1 MFVSQ
6 IRAEDRLAGASNW
19 SSWKARMVFVL
30 EDLDLWDIVE
40 AVVPA
45 IPVTA
50 PDLVAEYR
58 KRNNKAKRTISDGVR
73 DHIIPHVT
81 GKAHAYQMW
90 AALISLYE
98 SSNENRKMVLHERL
112 RSIRM
117 LEDESISSFLARF
130 TQIRDELGAVGEVI
144 QPNSLVRQALHSFTK
159 PWGPFI
165 QGIVARERLPT
176 WDRMWDDFAQEEIRL
191 TAESSGQRQQQSGQ
205 GGEDL
210 ALWTKGKK
218 KTGRGGRLGSK
229 TGGQQQ
235 RSGGGAEDSS
245 EQSSDQDSSQRR
257 DMSTVRCFACGEMGH
272 YAGQC
277 PNKKKKKKQQDG
289 TAAAAEEIEFSDQF
303 ARECAFIATL
313 STITPSS
320 TSWGDRVDEDR
331 LTHSSDSEGDQSQC
345 PGTAS
350 EWVTGPPSI
359 ATVSEQS
366 SRHRDGATASV
377 HQRMMRRSSRASQ
390 RLEPHMAYETGRSG
404 SGSTSGGDDLAG
416 GQVDVSW

>member
-1 MFVSQ
+1 MSVSQ
-6 IRAEDRLAGASNW
+6 MRAEDRLAGASNW

-30 EDLDLWDIVE
+30 EDLELWDIVE
-40 AVVPA
+40 AVVPT

-50 PDLVAEYR
+50 PVLVAEYR

-90 AALISLYE
+90 ASLCSLYE
-98 SSNENRKMVLHERL
+98 SSNENRKMVLHDRL

-117 LEDESISSFLARF
+117 LEDESVTSFLGRF

-144 QPNSLVRQALHSFTK
+144 VPNSLVRQALHSFTK
-159 PWGPFI
+159 PWAPFI
-165 QGIVARERLPT
+165 QGIVAREALPT
-176 WDRMWDDFAQEEIRL
+176 WERMWDDFAQEEIRL
-191 TAESSGQRQQQSGQ
+191 ASESSGQRQQQSGQ
-205 GGEDL
+205 GDEEL

-218 KTGRGGRLGSK
+218 KTGRGGQQGPK
-229 TGGQQQ
+229 TGGQLQ
-235 RSGGGAEDSS
+235 RSGGGAE
-245 EQSSDQDSSQRR
+245 SSDGQGNSQRR

-277 PNKKKKKKQQDG
+277 PKKKKKKQQDG
-289 TAAAAEEIEFSDQF
+289 SAATAEEIEFSDQF
-303 ARECAFIATL
+303 ARECAFITTL

-320 TSWGDRVDEDR
+320 ISWGDRVDEDR
-331 LTHSSDSEGDQSQC
+331 LTHSSDSEGDQTQC
-345 PGTAS
+345 PWTDS

-359 ATVSEQS
+359 ATVSEQP
-366 SRHRDGATASV
+366 SRQRVGATASV

-404 SGSTSGGDDLAG
+404 SGSTSGGSDLAR
-416 GQVDVSW
+416 GQVDDSW

>member
-1 MFVSQ
+1 MSVSQ
-6 IRAEDRLAGASNW
+6 MRAEDRLAGASNW

-30 EDLDLWDIVE
+30 EDLELWDIVE

-50 PDLVAEYR
+50 PVLVAEYR

-90 AALISLYE
+90 ASLCSLYE
-98 SSNENRKMVLHERL
+98 SSNENRKMVLHDRL

-117 LEDESISSFLARF
+117 LEDESVTSFLARF

-144 QPNSLVRQALHSFTK
+144 VPNSLVRQALHSFTK
-159 PWGPFI
+159 PWAPFI
-165 QGIVARERLPT
+165 QGIVAREALPT
-176 WDRMWDDFAQEEIRL
+176 WERMWDDFAQEEIRL
-191 TAESSGQRQQQSGQ
+191 ASESSGQRQQQSGQ
-205 GGEDL
+205 GDEEL

-218 KTGRGGRLGSK
+218 KTGRGGQQGPK
-229 TGGQQQ
+229 TGGQLQ
-235 RSGGGAEDSS
+235 RSGGGAE
-245 EQSSDQDSSQRR
+245 SSDGQGNSQRR

-277 PNKKKKKKQQDG
+277 PKKKKKKQQDG
-289 TAAAAEEIEFSDQF
+289 SAATAEEIEFSDQF
-303 ARECAFIATL
+303 ARECAFITTL

-320 TSWGDRVDEDR
+320 ISWGDRVDEDR
-331 LTHSSDSEGDQSQC
+331 LTHSSDSEGDQTQC
-345 PGTAS
+345 PWTDS

-359 ATVSEQS
+359 ATVSEQP
-366 SRHRDGATASV
+366 SRQRDGATASV
-377 HQRMMRRSSRASQ
+377 HQRMMRRSSRAPQ

-404 SGSTSGGDDLAG
+404 SGSTSGGSDLAR
-416 GQVDVSW
+416 GQVDDSW